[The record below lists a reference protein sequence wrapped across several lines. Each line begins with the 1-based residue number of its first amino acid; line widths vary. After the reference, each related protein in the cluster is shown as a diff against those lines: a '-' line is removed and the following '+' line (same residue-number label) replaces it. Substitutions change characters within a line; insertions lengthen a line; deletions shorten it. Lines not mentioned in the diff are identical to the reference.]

1 MSDEDETC
9 AFFLMQ
15 IWDLHLNDPVCR
27 GVEIGDGYV
36 FTIKTNL
43 TDCGTIMVNLSI
55 LSQYNVLYF
64 MIQEISFISK
74 EKLWKSYICI

>member
-1 MSDEDETC
+1 MMSFSFLMCGGDENC

-43 TDCGTIMVNLSI
+43 TDCGTIMVSLSI
-55 LSQYNVLYF
+55 LS
-64 MIQEISFISK
+64 
-74 EKLWKSYICI
+74 